1 MSKAE
6 NFIPFSVKNP
16 KPLEMPDCIYLT
28 EQCKCGILNVREC
41 LKEFCSFSQ
50 NRADREESQIQ
61 WRRRLSEMEEGRQA
75 KIAAVYY
82 GGKRP
87 WKESNGKGAKCGMR
101 QYTVGDMVLYS
112 VHGICRIEDKTQR
125 DFGGQKQEYYM
136 LKPVYTPDS
145 TFFVP
150 VNNENMVSKMRQ
162 ILSGEEI
169 KKLIREM
176 PGENFSWI
184 EEEAAR
190 KERYQQILSDGD
202 RTELVRMIKALYF
215 HQQEQQKNGRR
226 RYYR

>member
-1 MSKAE
+1 MATAFKRNGRRTAG
-6 NFIPFSVKNP
+6 KNRSCLLWWE
-16 KPLEMPDCIYLT
+16 KTLERV
-28 EQCKCGILNVREC
+28 ER
-41 LKEFCSFSQ
+41 
-50 NRADREESQIQ
+50 
-61 WRRRLSEMEEGRQA
+61 
-75 KIAAVYY
+75 
-82 GGKRP
+82 
-87 WKESNGKGAKCGMR
+87 KGAKCGMR
-101 QYTVGDMVLYS
+101 RYTVGDMVLYS

-150 VNNENMVSKMRQ
+150 VNNENLVSKMRQ

-226 RYYR
+226 LHITDERFMKEAEKMLYEEFAYVLNIRKDQVLPFILNQVQVAEKDEVS